1 MIMNLNFVE
10 SLEYAL
16 FVFVLAILTLFALS
30 MIFKLF
36 SLLLD
41 KIVKIDFK
49 KLFKKDKSNN
59 QDESSS
65 ELEGPVYATVTDEK
79 GKQKSF
85 KMASIKKLKEND

>member
-1 MIMNLNFVE
+1 MKLDFLQ

-30 MIFKLF
+30 LIFKLF

-41 KIVKIDFK
+41 KIAKIDFK
-49 KLFKKDKSNN
+49 KLFKKDRPNN
-59 QDESSS
+59 QDKSSS
-65 ELEGPVYATVTDEK
+65 ELDGPVYATVTDEK

-85 KMASIKKLKEND
+85 KMTSIKKLKEND